1 MIILNKKNVS
11 KHNPDYPYVKNDITA
26 DYSPEGYPIIERT
39 VNALL
44 FPEGPQDGAEFKEMK

>member
-1 MIILNKKNVS
+1 MKKKNVS
-11 KHNPDYPYVKNDITA
+11 KHNPDYPYVKKDITV